1 MKNRKFFDVFYHDVM
16 IHEIKI
22 SNNINDENKK
32 KVIFSIEFTDEEESF
47 GIKSTTCLIPD
58 LIAFTYQANM
68 MYCGIDTIVS
78 IEKLSIEDLWVRDQL
93 NLLYNKLDNIVAYR
107 IILSPASEMKLLLT
121 CDETVILDY

>member
-1 MKNRKFFDVFYHDVM
+1 M
-16 IHEIKI
+16 IHDI
-22 SNNINDENKK
+22 SISRNIAHAHTKK
-32 KVIFSIEFTDEEESF
+32 LIFSREVTDDEESF
-47 GIKSTTCLIPD
+47 GAKSTTCLIPD

-121 CDETVILDY
+121 SDETVILDY